1 MASVLLVEDDP
12 LVSETIRSQLEFAGH
27 DVTLARHGGEGL
39 KALETGTAFDLVISD
54 LLMPEVEGIEFIM
67 TIRRQRNAVPIIAIT
82 GGVPRAGA
90 TKDVDYL
97 ELSSKLGATAIIR
110 KPFTRKQLL
119 AVVDEC
125 LATQT
130 GEPQP

>member
-1 MASVLLVEDDP
+1 MASILLVEDDP
-12 LVSETIRSQLEFAGH
+12 LVRETIRSQLEFEGH
-27 DVTLARHGGEGL
+27 TVALARHGGEGL
-39 KALETGTAFDLVISD
+39 EALEGGVFDLVISD

-67 TIRRQRNAVPIIAIT
+67 AIRRQRNPVPIIAIT

-90 TKDVDYL
+90 SKDVDYL
-97 ELSSKLGATAIIR
+97 ELSSKLGASAIIR

-125 LATQT
+125 LAK
-130 GEPQP
+130 PKS